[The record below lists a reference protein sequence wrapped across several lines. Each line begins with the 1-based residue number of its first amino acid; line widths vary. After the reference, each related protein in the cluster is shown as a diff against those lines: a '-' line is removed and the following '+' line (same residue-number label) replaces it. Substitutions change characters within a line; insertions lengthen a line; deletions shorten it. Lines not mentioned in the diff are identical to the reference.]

1 MAFHTHNPVVLNQLQ
16 EIMSD
21 FPEAVPGKLFGFPG
35 YKLGGKTFVCVHE
48 DGLLTKLGAARV
60 TELVGKNG
68 IQAFGAEPGK
78 PWKDWCK
85 ITSDFEQYRDLIAE
99 ALRYVAES
107 S

>member
-1 MAFHTHNPVVLNQLQ
+1 MAVHTYNSAVLGQL
-16 EIMSD
+16 EDIMRD
-21 FPEAVPGKLFGFPG
+21 FPEAVPDKLFGFPG

-48 DGLLTKLGAARV
+48 HGLLTKLGAARV
-60 TELVGKNG
+60 TELVGTNG
-68 IQAFGAEPGK
+68 IQAFGAEPGR

-85 ITSDFEQYRDLIAE
+85 ITSDFEQRRDLIVA